1 MAVPGFASCPWLCA
15 ISCLRDRRKR
25 RRRHRKTQNRP
36 ARNAE
41 DFKNLRRRHPVC
53 QRIRRPQLTRVPQKL
68 QPDRTP
74 VLGLVQDRTGAIGGA
89 DVGYAGRVESINAL
103 RTDGRM
109 RVQLLGVQF
118 LPFLCGRHSV
128 VHGLD
133 LLCFR
138 TKHIHACSGSQTPR
152 NRLTTRK
159 SAVIRV
165 AFPITQQGR
174 HS

>member
-1 MAVPGFASCPWLCA
+1 M

-68 QPDRTP
+68 HPDRTR

-89 DVGYAGRVESINAL
+89 DDGYAGRVESINAL

-118 LPFLCGRHSV
+118 LHV
-128 VHGLD
+128 
-133 LLCFR
+133 
-138 TKHIHACSGSQTPR
+138 SQP
-152 NRLTTRK
+152 NARK
-159 SAVIRV
+159 AIGK
-165 AFPITQQGR
+165 F
-174 HS
+174 